1 MKLEHQI
8 DSVTFVAIYRSSM
21 EWNQPQLIYLRFPD
35 RALQSSFRFDHL
47 FRDVLQPI
55 IKLVNISIRRKRK
68 VEDCMKLP
76 IEQYNAVLT
85 DE

>member
-8 DSVTFVAIYRSSM
+8 DSVTFVATYRSSM
-21 EWNQPQLIYLRFPD
+21 EWNQPQLIYLIFPD

-55 IKLVNISIRRKRK
+55 IKLVNISIRSEQK
-68 VEDCMKLP
+68 VKLCEN
-76 IEQYNAVLT
+76 IHRT
-85 DE
+85 I